1 MTSDINRSVAATYQ
15 LKIEAHRISKLMKY
29 KQLLGLKSLGFCQKV
44 MFALEWNQYYVIECS
59 QGYLKC

>member
-29 KQLLGLKSLGFCQKV
+29 KQLLRLKSLGFCQKV